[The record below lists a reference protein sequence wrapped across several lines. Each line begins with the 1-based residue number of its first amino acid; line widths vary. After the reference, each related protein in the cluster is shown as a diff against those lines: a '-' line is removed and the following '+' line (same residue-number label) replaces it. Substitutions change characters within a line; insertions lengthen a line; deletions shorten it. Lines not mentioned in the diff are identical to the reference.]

1 MTPTTPEDLEAVP
14 DPDDEAK
21 RNRILHLYA
30 PMDGTADA
38 EPDDP
43 ELVMRPDEFGPLNL
57 HPIRVGSGPTA
68 AAAGGRPTN
77 ACIGVGHLLA
87 VYDLSRDRV
96 PGHVKPRK
104 RRGEFRTFCRYVP
117 ACIPQGPHRDRA
129 ALGFRQMM

>member
-77 ACIGVGHLLA
+77 ACMGCATCSGFTTSA
-87 VYDLSRDRV
+87 ATGSMGTSSRANAAASSGPSAATSQPVSPRV
-96 PGHVKPRK
+96 RIAIVLHW
-104 RRGEFRTFCRYVP
+104 
-117 ACIPQGPHRDRA
+117 
-129 ALGFRQMM
+129 GFAR